1 MKNSLKKIKPW
12 LPTIA
17 LLMLAAFAAVR
28 MQTVQAHLVKEV
40 LKKQDKN
47 VYQVDKANMVR
58 ELDRIHK
65 TLIRIEGKLDGII
78 QSDQNSP
85 GLSGDQKYISGI

>member
-17 LLMLAAFAAVR
+17 LLALAAFACVR
-28 MQTVQAHLVKEV
+28 MQTVQAYLVKEV

-47 VYQVDKANMVR
+47 VYLVDKANMVR
-58 ELDRIHK
+58 ELDRIYK
-65 TLIRIEGKLDGII
+65 TLTRIEGKLDGII

-85 GLSGDQKYISGI
+85 GLSRD